1 MDALVSAALEEVSA
15 RLSAGIPV
23 TDLWAALRGA
33 LEAAGL
39 PIGPAVKRAVWARLI
54 VLPVISV
61 VLGEAEAE
69 AEGPVVDDPKVGVED
84 AERLGMRLVAS
95 AALRDNFLG
104 MYDLRHSKSEMSA
117 VQKKALQ
124 RVGASR
130 TSGVTQNDLCKS
142 FGMEGNNFHYIVQSL
157 QSQKLI
163 VRRSTII
170 KFKGNGAE
178 KEDASQ
184 NKRVTNTNSLYL
196 TRYAKDCMNS
206 HQRIEIIKPGLL
218 VSNEETNID
227 DLQDGTFGVNSDNDV
242 SIHDY
247 LPAMKAICDK
257 LEEASGRVL
266 HRLRDAHLVEE
277 FDAKVDDKIVPC
289 LRLLKKFDPNEF
301 LPKIQTSNYKLGKKG
316 QATDQIMELS
326 LENCI
331 YDMISAQGPKGI
343 TLVELGKRL
352 GHNNSKRIHRRVSSM
367 LERFK
372 LIREA
377 EVLDKTSQYRV
388 WTSKNFSHY
397 KARIA
402 LQNFDVLLDD
412 HDYCADLWSLAPS
425 KGSGSPSPKG
435 DLCVDNNFSFEE
447 EYSDKLIGPHLL
459 SNRETCVGA
468 SQLLEEDKSALG
480 KRKRC
485 HRPTSIRDDQRPK
498 RILHM
503 LKKKKFVL
511 MVELHK
517 WLERLEK
524 ENGKIMDRKTL
535 TSTVNKLQKEGSCKC
550 IKVSVPLVTN
560 YARNHLVDVILHS
573 SVGDLSME
581 LVNEIKD
588 RQRNFDTETRSR
600 AVTKLRKKQQ
610 TAAIH
615 GLRIRRRV
623 KVNKPLVLEAIYAN
637 GFIGAKMI
645 RAKLLH
651 KFLWLYV
658 SSLSNWCSP
667 SDYAKEGH
675 LNKNLNQSCLL
686 FSMSAAIKEMPLEL
700 FLQVV
705 GSGKKID
712 CVITKCSLGET
723 LSEIPTKEYDQ
734 LMDTHAKGRLS
745 RLITIL
751 DKLKLIQL
759 AKASVEDSGVQSD
772 AAPTYSLVLRPYIEE
787 PTPIILPSSHIN
799 VSHCPKFRHD
809 FMLSKQ
815 ESVDAYWETLE
826 YCHLT
831 AGFAKPSSTFPG
843 YSVPEVSHPR
853 SWSSL
858 RVMTTEQR
866 LELQQR
872 VMNVT
877 EKGKLSYK
885 DCRIIAK
892 DLNLSVQQVLCVSSQ
907 NRRHRQPRVPV
918 SQSQPKVS
926 SGSTSQK
933 RKRSADEITLK
944 FIKQKVE
951 ASGSAQQRSSQ
962 SIPNE
967 EVPERIFL
975 SSPDLPEQHY
985 LPVSKTSSTP
995 TYHIDSPVHT
1005 DEDKESSPM
1014 INQSTLVRRCTE
1026 SSKNKE
1032 KFMKEKKY
1040 FGHTNLTASP
1050 AACCRRMSDLR
1061 AKMYIRLAV
1070 SQICNLLGIR
1080 YAKHLERERISKAK
1094 GLLSQVSDSNK
1105 ENCVDSDSE
1114 QLNWDNFEDQEIR
1127 GALDEVLEFIQ
1138 LEKMDRTKQISSKNE
1153 VSNDSNADE
1162 APTGQEQTI
1171 MQYVTSSSTEVP
1183 ESGLH
1188 EHVKPYRHPTA
1199 IHASK
1204 NMENFFRYHEEVIIP
1219 NKDEITKR
1227 DVCKSLA
1234 VANALELL
1242 KMVYLST
1249 SSGPE
1254 VQASLTATFKLY
1266 SEREI
1271 FTAFCFLRDRNF
1283 TVTRNGTKPATLS
1296 GKFFFNASHSPFPF
1310 GSGKKASEFSKW
1322 LIAQQKNTMDSRV
1335 YLYPDLQCGE
1345 IVHLFSLVLSGEM
1358 CISPSLPS
1366 KGVGEADEPNS
1377 HIPLDEADEPDDR
1390 IPSVEDTSEL
1400 DDSTHKRK
1408 ADKVKLK
1415 SSMQFVKVIIDTLE
1429 IFKLVFKV
1437 NAYDGVQIVDTLH
1450 KSKYHITTLAKYSGC
1465 SCLRDPASEIA
1476 ATGDAENTL
1485 KDKHGVASNLQRTVK
1500 MLGDVHTVTVLD
1512 VQSNSSSPHMHS
1524 GEDERLSTPTQDN
1537 GGSGCCHACGR
1548 HIYQPILPWINGDGS
1563 MNETV
1568 YEGFSRRII
1577 GYVMQ
1582 YPGVV
1587 EEHLIC
1593 RMDVL
1598 NPQTCR
1604 TLLEQLAVDKHIY
1617 VRVFDEP
1624 VPVAPTTFQ
1633 SLLKQHGHCKEPS
1646 KCRRRYFANPTST
1659 FQL

>member
-1 MDALVSAALEEVSA
+1 MTFGHRAW
-15 RLSAGIPV
+15 RNLS
-23 TDLWAALRGA
+23 LF
-33 LEAAGL
+33 
-39 PIGPAVKRAVWARLI
+39 
-54 VLPVISV
+54 VI
-61 VLGEAEAE
+61 
-69 AEGPVVDDPKVGVED
+69 
-84 AERLGMRLVAS
+84 
-95 AALRDNFLG
+95 
-104 MYDLRHSKSEMSA
+104 
-117 VQKKALQ
+117 
-124 RVGASR
+124 
-130 TSGVTQNDLCKS
+130 TSCLCYTLYGCTYLGVTATP
-142 FGMEGNNFHYIVQSL
+142 FL
-157 QSQKLI
+157 Q
-163 VRRSTII
+163 
-170 KFKGNGAE
+170 
-178 KEDASQ
+178 
-184 NKRVTNTNSLYL
+184 
-196 TRYAKDCMNS
+196 
-206 HQRIEIIKPGLL
+206 
-218 VSNEETNID
+218 
-227 DLQDGTFGVNSDNDV
+227 
-242 SIHDY
+242 
-247 LPAMKAICDK
+247 
-257 LEEASGRVL
+257 VL

-1040 FGHTNLTASP
+1040 FGHTNLT
-1050 AACCRRMSDLR
+1050 
-1061 AKMYIRLAV
+1061 
-1070 SQICNLLGIR
+1070 G
-1080 YAKHLERERISKAK
+1080 
-1094 GLLSQVSDSNK
+1094 
-1105 ENCVDSDSE
+1105 NC
-1114 QLNWDNFEDQEIR
+1114 
-1127 GALDEVLEFIQ
+1127 
-1138 LEKMDRTKQISSKNE
+1138 
-1153 VSNDSNADE
+1153 
-1162 APTGQEQTI
+1162 
-1171 MQYVTSSSTEVP
+1171 
-1183 ESGLH
+1183 
-1188 EHVKPYRHPTA
+1188 
-1199 IHASK
+1199 
-1204 NMENFFRYHEEVIIP
+1204 
-1219 NKDEITKR
+1219 
-1227 DVCKSLA
+1227 
-1234 VANALELL
+1234 
-1242 KMVYLST
+1242 
-1249 SSGPE
+1249 
-1254 VQASLTATFKLY
+1254 
-1266 SEREI
+1266 
-1271 FTAFCFLRDRNF
+1271 
-1283 TVTRNGTKPATLS
+1283 
-1296 GKFFFNASHSPFPF
+1296 
-1310 GSGKKASEFSKW
+1310 
-1322 LIAQQKNTMDSRV
+1322 
-1335 YLYPDLQCGE
+1335 
-1345 IVHLFSLVLSGEM
+1345 
-1358 CISPSLPS
+1358 
-1366 KGVGEADEPNS
+1366 
-1377 HIPLDEADEPDDR
+1377 
-1390 IPSVEDTSEL
+1390 
-1400 DDSTHKRK
+1400 
-1408 ADKVKLK
+1408 
-1415 SSMQFVKVIIDTLE
+1415 
-1429 IFKLVFKV
+1429 
-1437 NAYDGVQIVDTLH
+1437 
-1450 KSKYHITTLAKYSGC
+1450 
-1465 SCLRDPASEIA
+1465 
-1476 ATGDAENTL
+1476 
-1485 KDKHGVASNLQRTVK
+1485 
-1500 MLGDVHTVTVLD
+1500 
-1512 VQSNSSSPHMHS
+1512 
-1524 GEDERLSTPTQDN
+1524 
-1537 GGSGCCHACGR
+1537 
-1548 HIYQPILPWINGDGS
+1548 
-1563 MNETV
+1563 
-1568 YEGFSRRII
+1568 
-1577 GYVMQ
+1577 
-1582 YPGVV
+1582 
-1587 EEHLIC
+1587 
-1593 RMDVL
+1593 
-1598 NPQTCR
+1598 
-1604 TLLEQLAVDKHIY
+1604 
-1617 VRVFDEP
+1617 
-1624 VPVAPTTFQ
+1624 
-1633 SLLKQHGHCKEPS
+1633 
-1646 KCRRRYFANPTST
+1646 
-1659 FQL
+1659 